1 MSNPRMRFGAFIAPH
16 FPSNEHP
23 SLAMEEDMDRVVWM
37 EKMGFHEAWIGEHHS
52 SGWEIC
58 GSPELFAAA
67 VSQRTSRIKLGM
79 GVVSLPYHNPFM
91 VADRIRQLDHITK
104 GRVILGMGP
113 GSLPSDA
120 YMIGVPTSE
129 ARDRMEEA
137 IEPIVRLLKG
147 EIVNARTSWFTLQEA
162 MLQLGSYDD
171 DGVEIAVASQVS
183 PTGAIA
189 AGRHGLSMLSIGATS
204 TGGFN
209 ALSANWK
216 IAEDTAREYGNSMD
230 RNGWRLVGPVH
241 IAETREQAR
250 ENVRYGIEGW
260 LRYMSTVAALPLA
273 PPAGVDPIDYI
284 IQTGFGVIG
293 TPDDFVAQMERLTEQ
308 SGGFGTFL
316 NLDNHWAD
324 WAQTKRSYELIGRF
338 AMPKINK
345 LNDYRHRSEE
355 FLRENHPKFRGEM
368 DAAVRAKIEA
378 YAKDKGSETL
388 SPDIAKAFK
397 AKIDS

>member
-1 MSNPRMRFGAFIAPH
+1 MRFGAFIAPH

-23 SLAMEEDMDRVVWM
+23 SLAIEEDMDRVVWM
-37 EKMGFHEAWIGEHHS
+37 EKMGFHEAWLGEHHS

-58 GSPELFAAA
+58 ASPELFVSA
-67 VSQRTSRIKLGM
+67 VSQRTNHIKLGL

-91 VADRIRQLDHITK
+91 VADRVRQLDHITK
-104 GRVILGMGP
+104 GRTILGMGP

-129 ARDRMEEA
+129 ARDRMEQA

-147 EIVNARTSWFTLQEA
+147 EIVTEKTSWYNLQEA
-162 MLQLGSYDD
+162 QIQLDPYTEQ
-171 DGVEIAVASQVS
+171 GVEIAVASQVS
-183 PTGAIA
+183 PTGAVA
-189 AGRHGLSMLSIGATS
+189 AGKHGLSMLSIGATS

-216 IAEDTAREYGNSMD
+216 IAEDTAAEYGQTMN
-230 RNGWRLVGPVH
+230 RNNWRLVGPVH

-250 ENVRYGIEGW
+250 ANVRYGIEAW

-273 PPAGVDPIDYI
+273 PPSGVDPIDYI
-284 IQTGFGVIG
+284 IETGFGVIG
-293 TPDDFVAQMERLTEQ
+293 TPDDFVAQMERLSEQ

-338 AMPKINK
+338 AIPKINR
-345 LNDYRHRSEE
+345 LNDSRHRSEE
-355 FLRENHPKFRGEM
+355 FLRDNHPKFRGEM

-378 YAKDKGSETL
+378 YAKEKGADTV
-388 SPDIAKAFK
+388 SPAIAKAFG
-397 AKIDS
+397 AKVENS

>member
-1 MSNPRMRFGAFIAPH
+1 MRFGAFIAPH

-397 AKIDS
+397 AKIDSAQ